1 MFDEG
6 DYLMIPTPYYTGFD
20 HDFTKRF
27 KVNFLYAH
35 LEAKNSFQHDI
46 NAFRDAYNQCED
58 KDRVKAILLTNPHN
72 PTGEILSAEFKKDII
87 NIENDRTIVR
97 DKNSKALLSVNYEG
111 LKAYKIER
119 NRNNKILE
127 YENDINTLK
136 QEVTEIRSAIELLVN
151 KLT

>member
-1 MFDEG
+1 MAD
-6 DYLMIPTPYYTGFD
+6 
-20 HDFTKRF
+20 
-27 KVNFLYAH
+27 
-35 LEAKNSFQHDI
+35 
-46 NAFRDAYNQCED
+46 
-58 KDRVKAILLTNPHN
+58 
-72 PTGEILSAEFKKDII
+72 FKKDII

-136 QEVTEIRSAIELLVN
+136 KEVTEIRSAIELLVN

>member
-1 MFDEG
+1 M
-6 DYLMIPTPYYTGFD
+6 
-20 HDFTKRF
+20 
-27 KVNFLYAH
+27 
-35 LEAKNSFQHDI
+35 
-46 NAFRDAYNQCED
+46 
-58 KDRVKAILLTNPHN
+58 
-72 PTGEILSAEFKKDII
+72 AEFKKDII

-97 DKNSKALLSVNYEG
+97 DKNSKALLRVNYEG

-136 QEVTEIRSAIELLVN
+136 EDVTEIRTALELLVK